1 LKFCRYAVFAVI
13 YKVSGLWFY
22 HRISSLVTVAAA
34 NTAAALAVVTE
45 LRNILD
51 IIDVHVVRGGNEARV
66 LQSFHLRL
74 SWLDELV
81 GCQVEVPPSCFT

>member
-1 LKFCRYAVFAVI
+1 
-13 YKVSGLWFY
+13 
-22 HRISSLVTVAAA
+22 
-34 NTAAALAVVTE
+34 
-45 LRNILD
+45 
-51 IIDVHVVRGGNEARV
+51 VVRGGNEARV